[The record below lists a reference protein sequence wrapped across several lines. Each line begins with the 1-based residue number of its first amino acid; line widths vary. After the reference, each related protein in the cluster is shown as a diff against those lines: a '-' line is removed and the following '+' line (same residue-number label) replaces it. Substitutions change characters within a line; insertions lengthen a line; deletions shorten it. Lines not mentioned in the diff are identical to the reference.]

1 MKAQP
6 APRTTGTVKWF
17 DPERGYGFIVTA
29 DYREIFAHRS
39 QVADGAGEPTKG
51 KPVSFVED
59 IGRDGKPF
67 ARRIV
72 VVKPESA
79 AE

>member
-6 APRTTGTVKWF
+6 APRINGTVKWF
-17 DPERGYGFIVTA
+17 DVERGYGFIATA

-39 QVADGAGEPTKG
+39 QVADAADLSKG
-51 KPVSFVED
+51 KAVSFVED

-67 ARRIV
+67 ARRIEIT
-72 VVKPESA
+72 KD
-79 AE
+79 

>member
-6 APRTTGTVKWF
+6 APRITGTVKWY
-17 DPERGYGFIVTA
+17 DQMRGYGFIVTA

-39 QVADGAGEPTKG
+39 QVVDGASEPTKG
-51 KPVSFVED
+51 KTVSFIED

-67 ARRIV
+67 ARRIEIA
-72 VVKPESA
+72 KD
-79 AE
+79 